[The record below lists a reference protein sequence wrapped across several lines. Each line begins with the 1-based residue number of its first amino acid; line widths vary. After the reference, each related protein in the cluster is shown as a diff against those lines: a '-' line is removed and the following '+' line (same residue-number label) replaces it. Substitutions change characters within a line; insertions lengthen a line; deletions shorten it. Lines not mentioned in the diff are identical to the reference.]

1 LREERESTSG
11 GAHQALDR
19 GNEGEENGGGG
30 GPALHPRGGGGLDAR
45 CAEGGRQLRVS
56 DGGGNGREA
65 RGQGRE
71 AADVQACGH
80 STKWQQNL
88 IQNQSSNRFK
98 LYSNSFKL

>member
-1 LREERESTSG
+1 VEVLIRLWTEESREKKME
-11 GAHQALDR
+11 
-19 GNEGEENGGGG
+19 GGGSS
-30 GPALHPRGGGGLDAR
+30 AASTWRRGGGGLDAR